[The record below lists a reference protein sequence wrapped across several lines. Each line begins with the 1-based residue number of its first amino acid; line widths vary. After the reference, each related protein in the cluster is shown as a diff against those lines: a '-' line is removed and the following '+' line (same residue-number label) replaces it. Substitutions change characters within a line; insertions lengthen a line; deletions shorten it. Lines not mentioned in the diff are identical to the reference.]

1 METADSENKPIIML
15 GDMNLC
21 TTKQNEPDFKSK
33 HIAEEMKSS
42 LAQCGMINIE
52 LGHTYQAD
60 RLSEKSI
67 AKQWKLKFNI
77 TFKSLLSKHI
87 TQL

>member
-21 TTKQNEPDFKSK
+21 TTKWNEPDFKSK

-42 LAQCGMINIE
+42 IAQWSMINKKM
-52 LGHTYQAD
+52 H
-60 RLSEKSI
+60 
-67 AKQWKLKFNI
+67 
-77 TFKSLLSKHI
+77 
-87 TQL
+87 